1 MQYVHDLLHM
11 YIGLQEK
18 VTVGESAPGGS
29 AAAEGGGGGQGASVK
44 YLSSRWVRQLF
55 LGNVCLPLVTASV
68 AAATQGAI

>member
-1 MQYVHDLLHM
+1 MCLHVASSGQASSQPGYLLHMHYVHDLSHM

-44 YLSSRWVRQLF
+44 YLSSRWGRQL
-55 LGNVCLPLVTASV
+55 L
-68 AAATQGAI
+68 